1 MIIKSPFLQSLR
13 DVIRTK
19 RYSLQTEKSYLYWVK
34 FFIMFNDKRHPKE
47 MGAAEINHFLTHLAV
62 NRGVSAATQNQALC
76 ALVFMYKHML
86 EQQFDGLIF
95 SYAKRPKNI
104 PTVLSANEVTAIISH
119 LKMPY
124 RLIASILYGSGLRLN
139 EVLRLRVK
147 DIDFSN
153 QTIFIFRGKGQ
164 KDRLTILPK
173 ELNEIITHQISHVEA
188 IHKQDLLDG
197 FGLTSVPASLHR
209 KYKAAMKDFAWQYLF
224 PSSTRCEHPTGGYIC
239 RHHLHPSTLTRHLR
253 QAVVKTPK
261 VCIQRK

>member
-34 FFIMFNDKRHPKE
+34 FFIIFNDKRHPKE

-76 ALVFMYKHML
+76 ALVFMYKHIF

-104 PTVLSANEVTAIISH
+104 PTVLSPNEVTAIISH

-124 RLIASILYGSGLRLN
+124 RLIVSILYGSGLRLN

-173 ELNEIITHQISHVEA
+173 ELNEIITNQINHVEA
-188 IHKQDLLDG
+188 IHEQDLLDG
-197 FGLTSVPASLHR
+197 FGLIP
-209 KYKAAMKDFAWQYLF
+209 
-224 PSSTRCEHPTGGYIC
+224 I
-239 RHHLHPSTLTRHLR
+239 TL
-253 QAVVKTPK
+253 
-261 VCIQRK
+261 IN

>member
-34 FFIMFNDKRHPKE
+34 FFILFNDKRHPKE
-47 MGAAEINHFLTHLAV
+47 MGAAEINHFLTYLAV
-62 NRGVSAATQNQALC
+62 NRSVSAATQNQALC

-104 PTVLSANEVTAIISH
+104 PTVLSPNEVTAIISH

-139 EVLRLRVK
+139 EVLRLRAK
-147 DIDFSN
+147 NIDFSN

-173 ELNEIITHQISHVEA
+173 ELNEIITHQTSHVEA

-209 KYKAAMKDFAWQYLF
+209 KYKAAMKDFVWQYLF
-224 PSSTRCEHPTGGYIC
+224 PSSTRCEHPIGGYIC